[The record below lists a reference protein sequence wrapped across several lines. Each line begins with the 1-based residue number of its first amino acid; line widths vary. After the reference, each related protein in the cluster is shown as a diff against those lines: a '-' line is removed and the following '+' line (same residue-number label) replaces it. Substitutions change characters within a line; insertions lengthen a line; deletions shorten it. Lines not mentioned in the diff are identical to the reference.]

1 MSDCCVGVE
10 FFTVTEMFTPKA
22 FCRFTSDCF
31 VSTASE
37 AGEVM
42 PKLTAV
48 VSVLKVKLF
57 GFVIDVLSAAF
68 FATVATADVYELYA
82 LET

>member
-1 MSDCCVGVE
+1 VGVE
-10 FFTVTEMFTPKA
+10 FVKVTEIFTPIALCK
-22 FCRFTSDCF
+22 FTSDCF

-48 VSVLKVKLF
+48 VSELNVKLL
-57 GFVIDVLSAAF
+57 GFVMDVLSAAF
-68 FATVATADVYELYA
+68 FATVATADVYEP
-82 LET
+82 